1 MEKKEKAIELAAA
14 GMELKK
20 LVTETLPRIREEVL
34 HRTTTKDK
42 HRDGFVHGSPVQSLY
57 LGEISYTSFTGS
69 YGDSSVYS
77 DLSIDSSVVRPYVMD
92 YLNSHKDEI
101 MLGVAELILEDARQM
116 RDEAVK
122 KYQDAIDKLKSI

>member
-42 HRDGFVHGSPVQSLY
+42 HRDGFDYGRPVQSLY
-57 LGEISYTSFTGS
+57 LGEISYASFTGT